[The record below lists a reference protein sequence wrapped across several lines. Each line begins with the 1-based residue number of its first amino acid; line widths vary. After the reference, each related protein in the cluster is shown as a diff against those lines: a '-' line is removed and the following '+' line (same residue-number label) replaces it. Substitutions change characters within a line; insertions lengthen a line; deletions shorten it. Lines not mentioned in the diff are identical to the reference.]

1 MVDKGELMPKIN
13 KTQREMLGQLM
24 DRPFGLVAVSDW
36 TNGMGRH
43 TTRKATPPHCAEMA
57 IEDAIALPGL
67 SGKQA
72 RRLHRA
78 RPRVQRVIV
87 VVNRRAANRDR
98 RPLL

>member
-24 DRPFGLVAVSDW
+24 DRRFGLVAVSDW
-36 TNGMGRH
+36 TNGSGRY